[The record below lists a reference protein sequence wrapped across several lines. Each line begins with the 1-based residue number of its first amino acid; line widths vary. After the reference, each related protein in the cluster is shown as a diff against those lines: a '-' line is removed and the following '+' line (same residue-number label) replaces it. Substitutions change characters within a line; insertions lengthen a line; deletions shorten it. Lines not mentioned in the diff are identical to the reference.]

1 VGNTFM
7 VLPHIKPVG
16 EPLGFPFGQ
25 QNRKEGRAPPYQ
37 DEVGLFNPRAKTS
50 NLEYLK
56 PLLVGGGVA
65 LNQDVLACQGFKF

>member
-1 VGNTFM
+1 MGSTFL
-7 VLPHIKPVG
+7 VLPRTKPVG
-16 EPLGFPFGQ
+16 GPFGRPFAQ
-25 QNRKEGRAPPYQ
+25 QNPKEGRAPPYQ
-37 DEVGLFNPRAKTS
+37 GEVGLFNPRAKTS